1 MTGSVPIAET
11 LRPPAGGGGADPPP
25 SPLAVRLRRPS
36 WLDLRLVV
44 GLLLVL
50 VSVVIGARVITAADR
65 TTPVWAVR
73 SDLAAGTT
81 LGADDLVVVR
91 MRVSA
96 GADRYLSTGRSP
108 AGLALVRDVG
118 AGEVLPAAAVR
129 PGSGGSM
136 VSIPVSPQH
145 VPASIRAGQLIDVYA
160 TAKAPDG
167 TVRTDRVLTGVPVQQ
182 VRFPPRGVLSSTAEV
197 ALVVRV
203 PPESAVALV
212 RALRSAEID
221 VTARS
226 GP

>member
-11 LRPPAGGGGADPPP
+11 LRPPAAEAADGPPP
-25 SPLAVRLRRPS
+25 SPRAARLRRPS
-36 WLDLRLVV
+36 WLDLRLVI

-50 VSVVIGARVITAADR
+50 VSVVLGARVVAAADR

-81 LGADDLVVVR
+81 LGSGDLVVVR
-91 MRVSA
+91 MRVST
-96 GADRYLSTGRSP
+96 GADRYLSAARSP
-108 AGLALVRDVG
+108 AGLALTRDVG

-129 PGSGGSM
+129 PGAGGSM

-145 VPASIRAGQLIDVYA
+145 VPTSIRVGQLIDVYA

-167 TVRTDRVLTGVPVQQ
+167 SVRTDRVLTGVPVQE

-203 PPESAVALV
+203 PPEAAVALV

-221 VTARS
+221 VTPRA
-226 GP
+226 GQ